1 MSLAGFYERHVF
13 SPVLK
18 LAERTLA
25 DVRRELLSQASG
37 EVLEIGIGS
46 GLSLSHYGPSV
57 ERIVGLEPS
66 EVLLDECRER
76 VGSRHEGPPVELVQA
91 GAEAMPFEDNRFDTV
106 VAFLVFCTIPE
117 ADRAALDMARVL
129 KPGGRL
135 LFFEHVAA
143 REPGLARWQRRL
155 NPLWKPLACGCNITR
170 DTRRVFER
178 AGFDMSNIEV
188 RRHPDIPLP
197 LVQPVIEGST
207 GLRAAVSGQS
217 SRSGTGQRH

>member
-46 GLSLSHYGPSV
+46 GLSLSHYGPAV

-66 EVLLDECRER
+66 EVLLGECQER
-76 VGSRHEGPPVELVQA
+76 VASRHEGPPVELVQA
-91 GAEAMPFEDNRFDTV
+91 GAESMPFEDNRFDTV

-117 ADRAALDMARVL
+117 ADRAALEMVRVL

-143 REPGLARWQRRL
+143 PEPGLARWQQRL
-155 NPLWKPLACGCNITR
+155 NPLWRPLACGCNINR

-178 AGFDMSNIEV
+178 AGFDMSGVEV

-197 LVQPVIEGST
+197 LVQPVIEGNT
-207 GLRAAVSGQS
+207 GLAVSGES
-217 SRSGTGQRH
+217 PRSGTGQKR